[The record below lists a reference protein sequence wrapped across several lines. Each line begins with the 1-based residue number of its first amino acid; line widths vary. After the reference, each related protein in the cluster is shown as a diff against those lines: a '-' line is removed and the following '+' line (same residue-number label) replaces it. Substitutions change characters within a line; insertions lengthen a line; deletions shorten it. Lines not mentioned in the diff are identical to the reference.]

1 MRTSFRHLFSRMTMG
16 SWIGVVSNGS
26 FHFYAT
32 VTSKIS
38 LQKEMINLH
47 KGEKGFRKG
56 EKRVE
61 TFK

>member
-1 MRTSFRHLFSRMTMG
+1 MTMG

-26 FHFYAT
+26 FRFYAT

-38 LQKEMINLH
+38 SQKEMINLH

>member
-1 MRTSFRHLFSRMTMG
+1 MFSRMTMG